1 MLGIVELPFDGRPT
15 LVGPDPL
22 SELKDMV
29 GAMKPTSALM
39 QERPLGARGSRRVIS
54 SAESASDLSPTASAV
69 LAALPSWWAARAE
82 GAGLDGKWLDVTLA
96 VDAEPPFSMSEL
108 PQLEEEWGVLSGEE
122 VGQAYVE
129 ALSKATRARHGRHY
143 TPGELATHLWS
154 QARAALGMTG
164 SASGVLPGLVRDPAC
179 GGGALLLPALREHL
193 RASEHL
199 SPRLVLAGLPSLIE
213 GIDNDPAAV
222 WVANLVLAAEMLP
235 TLARIAEKHRRP
247 LPALC
252 RVGDGL
258 APLEVPARVVVTNPP
273 YGRVKLSEEERT
285 RFKDFIYGHA
295 NIYGLFMAASAQS
308 LDDEGVLSALVPTSF
323 LAGRYF
329 SPLRQYFSSDFRLRD
344 IAFVEKR
351 SGVFS
356 TVLQET
362 CLATFTQKNIR
373 QSTVTSL
380 RDGENLQVGR
390 IPVPRGSAP
399 WMMPRRPDIAAV
411 SAAASKMPLNL
422 SSAGW
427 KVSTGPLVWNR
438 RADDLNDQSGVPVIW
453 SADFDG
459 GVLHTDARRSAM
471 RYLTVH
477 SDKDRRTM
485 TLEEPA
491 VLVQRTTA
499 PEQTRRLTSVH
510 LTEGDLDD
518 LGGSVVIENHV
529 NVLRPSTGTP
539 LLSMELL
546 NRLLQS
552 SALDAVARCISGSVA
567 LSAFELS
574 ALPLPDAETL
584 AKWETLDDHSLNC
597 AVNSAYVME
606 CDV

>member
-1 MLGIVELPFDGRPT
+1 
-15 LVGPDPL
+15 
-22 SELKDMV
+22 MV
-29 GAMKPTSALM
+29 LWMKSSSALL

-54 SAESASDLSPTASAV
+54 SAEASSELSPTASAV
-69 LAALPSWWAARAE
+69 LTALPSWWSARAE
-82 GAGLDGKWLDVTLA
+82 GAGLSGDWLDVTLA
-96 VDAEPPFSMSEL
+96 VDAEPPFSMSDL
-108 PQLEEEWGVLSGEE
+108 PQLEEEWGALSGEE

-129 ALSKATRARHGRHY
+129 ALSAATRARHGRHY
-143 TPGELATHLWS
+143 TPVELSRHLWS
-154 QARAALGMTG
+154 QARTALGMAG
-164 SASGVLPGLVRDPAC
+164 AKANPLPGLVRDPAC

-193 RASEHL
+193 RASTDL
-199 SPRLVLAGLPSLIE
+199 NPRLVLTGLPTLID

-235 TLARIAEKHRRP
+235 TLARIPDKDRRP

-258 APLEVPARVVVTNPP
+258 APVESPARAVVMNPP
-273 YGRVKLSEEERT
+273 YGRVKLSEEERS
-285 RFKDFIYGHA
+285 RFADFTYGHA
-295 NIYGLFMAASAQS
+295 NIYGLFMAAAAQS
-308 LDDEGVLSALVPTSF
+308 LDESGVLAALVPTSF

-329 SPLRQYFSSDFRLRD
+329 SPLREYFSTSLRLREM
-344 IAFVEKR
+344 AFVEKR

-362 CLATFTQKNIR
+362 CLATFTQKKIR
-373 QSTVTSL
+373 QTTVTSL
-380 RDGENLQVGR
+380 RDGENVKVAKV
-390 IPVPRGSAP
+390 PVPRGSEP
-399 WMMPRRPDIAAV
+399 WMMPRKSDIAAV
-411 SAAASKMPLNL
+411 SAAASQMPLNL

-438 RADDLNDQSGVPVIW
+438 RVDDLNDKSGVPVIW

-471 RYLTVH
+471 RYLTVR
-477 SDKDRRTM
+477 SEKDRRTM
-485 TLEEPA
+485 TLQQPA

-510 LTEGDLDD
+510 LTQDD
-518 LGGSVVIENHV
+518 LTDFGGSVVIENHV
-529 NVLRPSTGTP
+529 NVLRPATDAP
-539 LLSMELL
+539 ALSMELL

-552 SALDAVARCISGSVA
+552 QALDAVARCISGSVA

-584 AKWETLDDHSLNC
+584 SEWEDLDAQALAS
-597 AVNSAYVME
+597 AVSRAYRMGSAS
-606 CDV
+606 